1 MPDPITS
8 PANPRVKELVRLRT
22 SRQARDD
29 AGRFVIEGERE
40 VDRALAGG
48 VTIETLYACS
58 GGTRAEHR
66 PDLLQRAAVAGAE
79 VVELGSDAFAR
90 ASYQDATSGLIAV
103 GRPFALDLDRLQPP
117 ADALVLVVE
126 GIEKP
131 GNLGAML
138 RSAAAAAVDAVV
150 VCEPGTDVFNP
161 NAIRSSQGAV
171 FTVPL
176 ARAPAAGARAWLAA
190 HGLAWHAS
198 SVRGTRHYWE
208 APLAE
213 GAALV
218 VGAEH
223 GGLSPGW
230 LADPDR
236 TVVIPTPGPLAS
248 LNVSV
253 AAALLLFEAVRQRS
267 VRAQPG

>member
-1 MPDPITS
+1 MSGVINS

-22 SRQARDD
+22 LRRARDET
-29 AGRFVIEGERE
+29 GRFVVEGERE

-48 VTIETLYACS
+48 VTIETLYACP
-58 GGTRAEHR
+58 GQTGAAHR
-66 PDLLQRAAVAGAE
+66 PDLLQRAAVAGADL
-79 VVELGSDAFAR
+79 VELGPDAFAR
-90 ASYQDATSGLIAV
+90 ASYRGDGAGLIAV
-103 GRPFALDLDRLQPP
+103 GRAFPLSLGRLDPP
-117 ADALVLVVE
+117 PDALILVVE
-126 GIEKP
+126 AIEKP

-150 VCEPGTDVFNP
+150 VCEPATDVFNP
-161 NAIRSSQGAV
+161 NAIRASLGAV

-176 ARAPAAGARAWLAA
+176 AVATSAVARRWLDER
-190 HGLAWHAS
+190 GIAWHAS
-198 SVRGTRHYWE
+198 SVRGSRPYWA
-208 APLAE
+208 APLDE

-218 VGAEH
+218 VGGEQA
-223 GGLSPGW
+223 GLSTGW

-248 LNVSV
+248 LNASV

-267 VRAQPG
+267 GG